1 MIGFA
6 KIIIILNM
14 KSPILISFCLANLFI
29 YFQAAKETGALQA
42 AKSKL
47 EKEVEELTWRLQL
60 EKRIRVSFIIQF
72 TITLVFYLRQIA
84 TGRGINLKTTISTA
98 LSLVVQASFLL
109 PDLKKNTPLQKYISV
124 NICVVIS
131 TPKKSTVYGNDENR
145 ISNLHFS
152 F

>member
-72 TITLVFYLRQIA
+72 TITLGFLLEANCYREGHKPRDYNLNCIIA
-84 TGRGINLKTTISTA
+84 SSLGILFVTWSQEKYSTA
-98 LSLVVQASFLL
+98 KIYLCKHMCGYLHS
-109 PDLKKNTPLQKYISV
+109 
-124 NICVVIS
+124 
-131 TPKKSTVYGNDENR
+131 KKSTMYGNDENR

>member
-14 KSPILISFCLANLFI
+14 KSPILISFSLANLFI

-98 LSLVVQASFLL
+98 LSLVV
-109 PDLKKNTPLQKYISV
+109 
-124 NICVVIS
+124 
-131 TPKKSTVYGNDENR
+131 
-145 ISNLHFS
+145 
-152 F
+152 